1 MGSNSS
7 KIRVTFTKAAK
18 LMKGQI
24 QRLLGSIAAKQNAFM
39 EQLGTLAIGSVG
51 WDGGVGIMRPTGQ
64 VSHSLHLQLAED
76 NAQERGSVAL
86 GVNL

>member
-7 KIRVTFTKAAK
+7 KIPVTFTEAAK

-51 WDGGVGIMRPTGQ
+51 WDGGW
-64 VSHSLHLQLAED
+64 A
-76 NAQERGSVAL
+76 
-86 GVNL
+86 